1 MKKIKYLLPI
11 LLISILMVTGC
22 FKRDNLEGIEIIT
35 TTYPIEFATN
45 YLYGEHSIVNSIYPD
60 GTDTFTYKLSEKQL
74 NDYSKKKLFIYNRV
88 TNDKDIAV
96 EFLKRNANMLII
108 DATYGMEITYG
119 EEELWLNPSNL
130 LMMTQNIKNGL
141 QEYMTNSYLEKE
153 IDKKYEEIKVTLSEL
168 DANLKLTA
176 ENASRK
182 KIVVNSDSLK
192 YLEKYGFEVISLDS
206 TNEAVSDKTIS
217 STIDSIT
224 NGEIKHIFLL
234 ENNDNSDAV
243 KQVIDKTNVETYTF
257 RRLDNIK
264 EEDRDE
270 NNDYFTIMNSNIELL
285 RDELY

>member
-74 NDYSKKKLFIYNRV
+74 NDYSKKKLFIYNRA

-224 NGEIKHIFLL
+224 SGEVKHIFLL

-285 RDELY
+285 RNELY

>member
-224 NGEIKHIFLL
+224 NGEVKHIFLL

-257 RRLDNIK
+257 RRLDIIK

-285 RDELY
+285 RNELY

>member
-74 NDYSKKKLFIYNRV
+74 NDYSKKKLFIYNRA

-224 NGEIKHIFLL
+224 NGEVKHIFLL

-243 KQVIDKTNVETYTF
+243 KQIIDKTNVETYTF

-285 RDELY
+285 RNELY

>member
-45 YLYGEHSIVNSIYPD
+45 YLYGEHSIVNSIYSD

-224 NGEIKHIFLL
+224 NGEVKHIFLL

-285 RDELY
+285 RNELY

>member
-206 TNEAVSDKTIS
+206 TNEAVSDKTVS

-224 NGEIKHIFLL
+224 NGEVKHIFLL

-285 RDELY
+285 RNELY

>member
-74 NDYSKKKLFIYNRV
+74 NDYSKKKLFIYNRA

-130 LMMTQNIKNGL
+130 LMIAQNIKNGL

-224 NGEIKHIFLL
+224 NGEVKHIFLL

-285 RDELY
+285 RNELY

>member
-74 NDYSKKKLFIYNRV
+74 NDYSKKKLFVYNRA

-130 LMMTQNIKNGL
+130 LMMAQNIKNGL

-224 NGEIKHIFLL
+224 NGEVKHIFLL

-285 RDELY
+285 RNELY

>member
-74 NDYSKKKLFIYNRV
+74 NDYSKKKLFIYNRA

>member
-74 NDYSKKKLFIYNRV
+74 NDYSKKKLFIYNRA

-217 STIDSIT
+217 STIDSIA
-224 NGEIKHIFLL
+224 NGEVKHIFLL

-285 RDELY
+285 RNELY

>member
-22 FKRDNLEGIEIIT
+22 FKRDNLDKIEIIT

-88 TNDKDIAV
+88 TDDKDIAV

-153 IDKKYEEIKVTLSEL
+153 IYKKYEEIKVTLSEL

-224 NGEIKHIFLL
+224 NGEVKHIFLL

-285 RDELY
+285 RNELY

>member
-192 YLEKYGFEVISLDS
+192 YLEKYGFEIISLDS

-224 NGEIKHIFLL
+224 NGEVKHIFLL

-285 RDELY
+285 RNELY

>member
-11 LLISILMVTGC
+11 LLIFILMVTGC

-224 NGEIKHIFLL
+224 NGEVKHIFLL

-285 RDELY
+285 RNELY

>member
-74 NDYSKKKLFIYNRV
+74 NDYSKKKLFIYNRA

-130 LMMTQNIKNGL
+130 LMMAQNIKNGL

-153 IDKKYEEIKVTLSEL
+153 VTLSEL

-224 NGEIKHIFLL
+224 NGEVKHIFLL

-285 RDELY
+285 RNELY

>member
-1 MKKIKYLLPI
+1 
-11 LLISILMVTGC
+11 MVTGC

-74 NDYSKKKLFIYNRV
+74 NDYSKKKLFIYNRA

-224 NGEIKHIFLL
+224 NGEVKHIFLL

-285 RDELY
+285 RNELY

>member
-88 TNDKDIAV
+88 TDDKDIAV

-217 STIDSIT
+217 STIDSIK
-224 NGEIKHIFLL
+224 NGEVKHIFLL

-285 RDELY
+285 RNELY

>member
-88 TNDKDIAV
+88 TDDKDIAV

-153 IDKKYEEIKVTLSEL
+153 IYKKYEEIKVTLSEL

-224 NGEIKHIFLL
+224 NGEVKHIFLL

-285 RDELY
+285 RNELY

>member
-74 NDYSKKKLFIYNRV
+74 NDYSKKKLFIYNRA

-206 TNEAVSDKTIS
+206 TNEAVSDKIIS
-217 STIDSIT
+217 STIDSIA
-224 NGEIKHIFLL
+224 NGEVKHIFLL

-285 RDELY
+285 RNELY

>member
-74 NDYSKKKLFIYNRV
+74 NDYSKKKLFIYNRA

-217 STIDSIT
+217 STVDSIT
-224 NGEIKHIFLL
+224 NGEVKHIFLL

-285 RDELY
+285 RNELY

>member
-88 TNDKDIAV
+88 TDDKDIAV

-224 NGEIKHIFLL
+224 NGEVKHIFLL

-285 RDELY
+285 RNELY

>member
-74 NDYSKKKLFIYNRV
+74 NDYSKKKLFIYNRA

-176 ENASRK
+176 ENDSRK

-224 NGEIKHIFLL
+224 NGEVKHIFLL

-285 RDELY
+285 RNELY

>member
-45 YLYGEHSIVNSIYPD
+45 YLYGGHSIVNSIYPD

-74 NDYSKKKLFIYNRV
+74 NDYSKKKLFIYNRA

-224 NGEIKHIFLL
+224 NGEVKHIFLL

-285 RDELY
+285 RNELY

>member
-74 NDYSKKKLFIYNRV
+74 NDYSKKKLFIYNRA

-130 LMMTQNIKNGL
+130 LMMAQNIKNGL

-224 NGEIKHIFLL
+224 NGEVKHIFLL

-285 RDELY
+285 RNELY

>member
-1 MKKIKYLLPI
+1 MKKIKYLGMMVFI
-11 LLISILMVTGC
+11 ISMMATGC

-35 TTYPIEFATN
+35 TTYPVEFVTN

-60 GTDTFTYKLSEKQL
+60 GIDTSNYSLSEKQL
-74 NDYSKKKLFIYNRV
+74 NDYSKKKLFIYNRI
-88 TNDKDIAV
+88 TNDKDIAL
-96 EFLKRNANMLII
+96 EFLERNEDMLII

-153 IDKKYEEIKVTLSEL
+153 IDKKYEEIKVSLSEL
-168 DANLKLTA
+168 DAELKLTA
-176 ENASRK
+176 ENATRK

-192 YLEKYGFEVISLDS
+192 YLEKYGFEVVSLDT
-206 TNEAVSDKTIS
+206 TNTSIS
-217 STIDSIT
+217 ERVVNDVVD
-224 NGEIKHIFLL
+224 EIESGQIQHLFLL
-234 ENNDNSDAV
+234 ENQPNSDAV
-243 KQVIDKTNVETYTF
+243 NQVIETTQVETYTF

-264 EEDRDE
+264 DEERDE
-270 NNDYFTIMNSNIELL
+270 NIDYFSIMNSNIELL